1 MERWRGRS
9 LTESCRSYDQA
20 MNRLERTVEG
30 IHAAS
35 LAVWLSAL
43 VGAGLAAAVV
53 FPVMRDLDPRLPG
66 YASYT
71 GEHWMIA
78 AGHVGRRVFSIADRA
93 QLVVSAVAVVSLAVA
108 TRLGLSG
115 GVWLAI
121 RWIAVGVAASLAVY
135 NGLVLA
141 PAMDQDLTTYWA
153 AAREGD
159 GAKAAQYKAAF
170 SAAHPHA
177 SMVLQVGA
185 ASVLVGVISAAAS
198 RGSRRPSV

>member
-1 MERWRGRS
+1 
-9 LTESCRSYDQA
+9 

-35 LAVWLSAL
+35 LAVWLAAL
-43 VGAGLAAAVV
+43 VAAGLAAAAV
-53 FPVMRDLDPRLPG
+53 FPVMKGLEPRLPE
-66 YASYT
+66 YAAYT

-93 QLVVSAVAVVSLAVA
+93 QLVMSGIAVVTLAVA
-108 TRLGLSG
+108 TRLRLCG
-115 GVWLAI
+115 GPWLAL
-121 RWIAVGVAASLAVY
+121 RWIAVGVAAGLAVY

-141 PAMDQDLTTYWA
+141 PRMDEDLLAYWA

-159 GAKAAQYKAAF
+159 SAKAAQYKAAF
-170 SAAHPHA
+170 SGAHPHA

-185 ASVLVGVISAAAS
+185 ASVFVGVISAAVS
-198 RGSRRPSV
+198 RGSRRTSV

>member
-1 MERWRGRS
+1 
-9 LTESCRSYDQA
+9 
-20 MNRLERTVEG
+20 
-30 IHAAS
+30 
-35 LAVWLSAL
+35 
-43 VGAGLAAAVV
+43 
-53 FPVMRDLDPRLPG
+53 
-66 YASYT
+66 
-71 GEHWMIA
+71 
-78 AGHVGRRVFSIADRA
+78 
-93 QLVVSAVAVVSLAVA
+93 VVSAVAVVSLAVA